1 MIDSGPTT
9 RIPNLLHFL
18 FFVALTLFALLLSEA
33 AILTL
38 AHGAPVEATLKD
50 QRLQLIANVLTY
62 AIALGAAYFA
72 MPVFWHRPFPEG
84 LQWNWARVRPQ
95 LVGLGLAAG
104 FAAQG
109 LTYFIPHPK
118 ELPVE
123 AIFRNPALIWF
134 LAVFGV
140 VIGPLFEEV
149 MFRGFLL
156 PAIANAVD
164 WVRIPRGDDPT
175 TALEKL
181 VEWRSSSA
189 YSTEALVISS
199 LLTSLLFALIHG
211 PQLGYTLPA
220 LALLT
225 CVSLGLC
232 AVRIRTGSVAAST
245 VVHGCYNLSVF
256 VSLFVGS
263 GGFRHLDKL

>member
-18 FFVALTLFALLLSEA
+18 FFLTLTLFSLLLSEA
-33 AILTL
+33 VIFAL
-38 AHGAPVEATLKD
+38 AHGTPIEVVVKD
-50 QRLQLIANVLTY
+50 QRLQLIANVMTY
-62 AIALGAAYFA
+62 VIALGIAYFA
-72 MPVFWHRPFPEG
+72 MPVFWHRPFLEG
-84 LQWNWARVRPQ
+84 LKWNWGKVRPQ
-95 LVGLGLAAG
+95 FAWLGLLAG

-118 ELPVE
+118 DLPVE

-149 MFRGFLL
+149 TFRGFLL
-156 PAIANAVD
+156 PAIAIVVD
-164 WVRIPRGDDPT
+164 WVRIPRSADEMT
-175 TALEKL
+175 SLENL
-181 VEWRSSSA
+181 VAWRSASG
-189 YSTEALVISS
+189 YSTVALAVSS
-199 LLTSLLFALIHG
+199 IITSALFALIHG
-211 PQLGYTLPA
+211 PQLGFTVPA
-220 LALLT
+220 MALLM

-232 AVRIRTGSVAAST
+232 FVRIRTGSVAAST

-256 VSLFVGS
+256 FTLFMAT
-263 GGFRHLDKL
+263 GGFRHLDKV